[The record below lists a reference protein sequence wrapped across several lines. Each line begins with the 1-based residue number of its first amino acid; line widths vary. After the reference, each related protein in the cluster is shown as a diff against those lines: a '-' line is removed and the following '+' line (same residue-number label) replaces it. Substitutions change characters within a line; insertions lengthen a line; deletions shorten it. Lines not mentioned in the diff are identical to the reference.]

1 MKKKYSS
8 PYELDGRL
16 PLKTAIPLGMQHVLA
31 MFIGNLTAPIVILG
45 VCGVASGSP
54 IHVTILSNA
63 MFIAGIVTLFQ
74 LYPVWK
80 VGAKLPIVM
89 GTDAGVLGI
98 YISVLT
104 LLGGGFDSYGVLLGA
119 CIIGGFVEVI
129 IGCFYKYVEKLFPP
143 VVIGVVLTA
152 IGISLIPVGVNT
164 FCGGDGALDFGST
177 ANLFL
182 AGLVL
187 ASALIFQFVFKG
199 FISNISLLLAIAVGY
214 IAAIIMNLTMP
225 HTFMTTDASG
235 AAVEAT
241 KSWVMN
247 WSAVGDAAWF
257 ALPKFLPVKL
267 GFDIRAIVPVCF
279 MFVAMTMNT
288 MACVS
293 ALTKIALG
301 RKITHREV
309 TGALNCDGLGS
320 SLAAIFGVL
329 PNTAFTQNIGMVNMT
344 RIVNRYSVLM
354 GAIFLILC
362 GFCPKLMSVI
372 SIMPPA
378 VLGGVVCYMFGT
390 ILVGGIELLGDEGF
404 GPRNTTIIA
413 VSIGVAFALGNRE
426 GSMVGLPS
434 WFTSLFASSGV
445 AFAAFSALVL
455 NLILPKEKKGQKQ
468 AQQPT
473 TEAIAD
479 EAAALS
485 GDTAA
490 AITPEAI
497 PTEA

>member
-1 MKKKYSS
+1 M
-8 PYELDGRL
+8 
-16 PLKTAIPLGMQHVLA
+16 
-31 MFIGNLTAPIVILG
+31 
-45 VCGVASGSP
+45 
-54 IHVTILSNA
+54 
-63 MFIAGIVTLFQ
+63 
-74 LYPVWK
+74 
-80 VGAKLPIVM
+80 
-89 GTDAGVLGI
+89 
-98 YISVLT
+98 
-104 LLGGGFDSYGVLLGA
+104 
-119 CIIGGFVEVI
+119 
-129 IGCFYKYVEKLFPP
+129 
-143 VVIGVVLTA
+143 
-152 IGISLIPVGVNT
+152 
-164 FCGGDGALDFGST
+164 
-177 ANLFL
+177 
-182 AGLVL
+182 
-187 ASALIFQFVFKG
+187 
-199 FISNISLLLAIAVGY
+199 
-214 IAAIIMNLTMP
+214 
-225 HTFMTTDASG
+225 
-235 AAVEAT
+235 
-241 KSWVMN
+241 
-247 WSAVGDAAWF
+247 
-257 ALPKFLPVKL
+257 PVKL

-413 VSIGVAFALGNRE
+413 VSIGVAFALGDRE
-426 GSMVGLPS
+426 GSLVGLPS
-434 WFTSLFASSGV
+434 WFSSLFASSGV

-455 NLILPKEKKGQKQ
+455 NIVLPKGKKGGQ
-468 AQQPT
+468 AGPAADDGSHCRRSGGFERRYHGGDHT
-473 TEAIAD
+473 GIRSVEGLIAPLPL
-479 EAAALS
+479 LS
-485 GDTAA
+485 HAFLFH
-490 AITPEAI
+490 I
-497 PTEA
+497 PF